1 MTRLF
6 LIDDRTLPEPG
17 AQLHGFAWEGADF
30 VIGTEGL
37 AAFEAGGRR
46 LPWSADGDH
55 VLVRRE
61 GGGIGI
67 GADFAG
73 CRHLFYWSEGRDWA
87 VCESFIDLVAHL
99 RGRGVALHEDI
110 AQTGAFLSRKQ
121 LFQQLTTDRTAVRE
135 IACLDAGARIE
146 IGPDGLVVI
155 PPDPVPAEDYA
166 AALDAFIA
174 TWLSRMATLRAA
186 PDLAL
191 HVHLSGGFD
200 SRAVA
205 AFHVWLERNEGSCE
219 SASVRSLTDARH
231 ADDLK
236 IAEEIAAASGIRLN
250 HNPPRPGRALSLEEA
265 LTSWRHHSA
274 GAYTPV
280 RVPAS
285 FGDPRDVHFSGHA
298 SSGYKYTFDD
308 AAARRTIRRMERAY
322 GYFGRGDR
330 PRWRSALEAHLG
342 RLEERTGSLGRAW
355 GCWQRVNRAR
365 FHAGQAATYKTQVA
379 IFHSRSAS
387 RLDAARRPL
396 TADFQLYH
404 DILASLAPEMME
416 VPFDDAAKAPGEAVR
431 AALTVRQPAPPV
443 PGRVWGAF
451 EPAQPGGTPLSRSK
465 LARALLDEV
474 DAGWSDLPRR
484 RVTLLFRW
492 HIARLRRRIRAGRA
506 PHAVKMRHLHSAWLL
521 IRLSQ
526 LGVRMDG
533 PGQE

>member
-1 MTRLF
+1 MIPLF
-6 LIDDRTLPEPG
+6 LIDDQTLPEPG

-30 VIGTEGL
+30 VIGSGGL
-37 AAFEAGGRR
+37 AAFEEGGGH
-46 LPWSADGDH
+46 LPWSADGHH

-61 GGGIGI
+61 GGRIGV
-67 GADFAG
+67 GADHAG
-73 CRHLFYWSEGRDWA
+73 CRHLFHWSDGQAWA
-87 VCESFIDLVAHL
+87 VCDSFIDLVAHL
-99 RGRGVALHEDI
+99 RGRGVALTEDI

-146 IGPDGLVVI
+146 IGPEGLVVI
-155 PPDPVPAEDYA
+155 PPDPVPAEVFA

-191 HVHLSGGFD
+191 HVHLSGGLD
-200 SRAVA
+200 SRTVA
-205 AFHVWLERNEGSCE
+205 AFHAWLERHEGRCE
-219 SASVRSLTDARH
+219 RASIRSLTDESH

-236 IAEEIAAASGIRLN
+236 IAEEVAAASGLRLN
-250 HNPPRPGRALSLEEA
+250 QSAPRPGRALGAAEA
-265 LTSWRHHSA
+265 LTSWRRHSA
-274 GAYTPV
+274 GVYSPV
-280 RVPAS
+280 RLPATI
-285 FGDPRDVHFSGHA
+285 GDPRDVHFSGHA
-298 SSGYKYTFDD
+298 SNGYKHLYDD
-308 AAARRTIRRMERAY
+308 AGARRAIRRMERAY

-330 PRWRSALEAHLG
+330 PRWRAALEAHLG
-342 RLEERTGSLGRAW
+342 GLAERTGSLGRAW
-355 GCWQRVNRAR
+355 GRWQRVNRAR

-387 RLDAARRPL
+387 RLAAGRPPL

-416 VPFDDAAKAPGEAVR
+416 VPFDDAAKTPGESVR
-431 AALTVRQPAPPV
+431 AALTVRQPAAPV
-443 PGRVWGAF
+443 PGRVWGTF
-451 EPAQPGGTPLSRSK
+451 EPVSTGGTPLSRAE
-465 LARALLDEV
+465 LAEALLDEIE
-474 DAGWSDLPRR
+474 AGWGDLPRR

-526 LGVRMDG
+526 LGVRMEG